1 MRSSIVPSCVLWLIK
16 AVMRCP
22 ECLERIHT
30 RAEECPHC
38 GMTLE
43 RLSQNYQNINS
54 KVHDGVHDE
63 AGLLSIEMRRKM
75 KNAIQLCEQQFVG
88 VSIAVSLVALK
99 DNQTPTGYGFW
110 LHNNGQFFRN
120 HIDHSDTV
128 DGRGRV
134 ILVLDAKAKRIALS
148 YGYYFDGHIKD
159 KENFDI
165 LSTGHASL
173 LEGNIVLGCEQILKA
188 LKETLKKAILRS
200 IKKQRI
206 S

>member
-1 MRSSIVPSCVLWLIK
+1 MRSAIVNEQALWLINT
-16 AVMRCP
+16 VMRCP
-22 ECLERIHT
+22 ECLEKIHDH
-30 RAEECPHC
+30 AEECPHC

-43 RLSQNYQNINS
+43 RLSQNYQGINTT
-54 KVHDGVHDE
+54 VNDGVHDD
-63 AGLLSIEMRRKM
+63 AGVLSIEMRKKM
-75 KNAIQLCEQQFVG
+75 KHAIQLCEKQFVG

-99 DNQTPTGYGFW
+99 DNQTITGYGLW

-120 HIDHSDTV
+120 HIEHSDPA

-134 ILVLDAKAKRIALS
+134 ILVLDAKEKHIALS
-148 YGYYFDGHIKD
+148 YGYYFDGHIRD

-165 LSTGHASL
+165 LSAGHASL

-188 LKETLKKAILRS
+188 LRQTLKKAITRS
-200 IKKQRI
+200 IKKQRK